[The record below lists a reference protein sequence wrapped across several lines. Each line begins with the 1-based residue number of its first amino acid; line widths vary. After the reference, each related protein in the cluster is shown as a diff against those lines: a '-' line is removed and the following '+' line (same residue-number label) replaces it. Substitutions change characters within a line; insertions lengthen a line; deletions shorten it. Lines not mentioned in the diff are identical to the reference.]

1 MEAPI
6 SHLNVIFVNPHF
18 TDPHISELE
27 ALTAKVI
34 EINPDVVYIN
44 TNQRC
49 GKWILEQFKAAH
61 IDLIASTSRKDSFK
75 CVLINKKRQTHEY
88 TTSYSGSDFDAYQI
102 LIKDELTNKIN
113 AVGFAVISEL
123 CISIDETVNGEKIL
137 KKKGLE
143 KWFDLDK
150 ELEKVVKAKVDTV
163 PWCDTDDVRYSNLK
177 KLLPVEE
184 ETKKEPKLEH
194 HGIAALIHKVI
205 DKKEPVKQLPPK
217 KVIETMN
224 VSTIFCKIR
233 MQHHAASAHVIDN
246 GEPFH
251 QMKLGDVPNRNRMPS
266 IEHSCE

>member
-1 MEAPI
+1 MEAPTN
-6 SHLNVIFVNPHF
+6 HLHVIFVNPLF
-18 TDPHISELE
+18 TDPRISELE
-27 ALTAKVI
+27 ALTTKVI
-34 EINPDVVYIN
+34 ALNPDIVHLR
-44 TNQRC
+44 TNPTC
-49 GKWILEQFKAAH
+49 GKWMMKLFKKAEYSFT
-61 IDLIASTSRKDSFK
+61 ASARSLDDFK
-75 CVLINKKRQTHEY
+75 CVLIKKTRHSHES
-88 TTSYSGSDFDAYQI
+88 TSYYSGTDFDAYQI
-102 LIKDELTNKIN
+102 LIKDKLTNKVN

-123 CISIDETVNGEKIL
+123 CITIDERINGDKIL

-163 PWCDTDDVRYSNLK
+163 PWCNTDDVLYSNLK

-184 ETKKEPKLEH
+184 ETKKEPKSEH

-224 VSTIFCKIR
+224 LSTIFCKIR

-246 GEPFH
+246 GETFH
-251 QMKLGDVPNRNRMPS
+251 QMKLGDVPNRNTMPS
-266 IEHSCE
+266 INHTTF